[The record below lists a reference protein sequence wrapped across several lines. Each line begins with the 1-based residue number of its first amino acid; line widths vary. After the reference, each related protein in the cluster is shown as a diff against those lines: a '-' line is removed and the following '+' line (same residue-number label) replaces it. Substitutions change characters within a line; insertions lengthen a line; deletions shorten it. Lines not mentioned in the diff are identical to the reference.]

1 MGIVESRRRDAF
13 LYCILAG
20 KEGQVEYM
28 LRQYPQLANIA
39 LYSGNT
45 NPMCRAAFLGRKNVI
60 ALLLKHN
67 ADINVSSGEGNTPLM
82 WAAWKNNV
90 RLIDFLVISG
100 AKIDKVNV
108 EGLNAL
114 DIAVCRMNY
123 GSARYLK
130 RQGLQPKEQD
140 FYENRMFTPFDIEL
154 FLSYLEE
161 DREVDTLNVF
171 FQKAKKEEEEK
182 RRQDLVVDP
191 REGWGK
197 YIKRVAN
204 FKDPPMV
211 PREELPANRQPHRSF
226 YGKLSCYLNGVSPYP
241 PDSVRKIKRRDLEAD
256 GAGQGKSPGIVAR
269 GLDEE
274 SKGEIPL
281 PSYPQYKEQQKA
293 QEVVQVKVEEGE
305 RQEAVEEL
313 VLELTE
319 DKAAD
324 EKKMEN
330 SEVEEP
336 EYREKEEEAPEEED
350 EIEKPKLE
358 SQEEEEEEEEKKAE
372 EGTFEEIEIN
382 NKSELQEEEGKQHV
396 GDEAK

>member
-39 LYSGNT
+39 LYRGTT

-154 FLSYLEE
+154 FLTYLEE
-161 DREVDTLNVF
+161 DKEVDTLNVF
-171 FQKAKKEEEEK
+171 FQKAKREEEEK
-182 RRQDLVVDP
+182 RR
-191 REGWGK
+191 
-197 YIKRVAN
+197 
-204 FKDPPMV
+204 
-211 PREELPANRQPHRSF
+211 
-226 YGKLSCYLNGVSPYP
+226 
-241 PDSVRKIKRRDLEAD
+241 
-256 GAGQGKSPGIVAR
+256 
-269 GLDEE
+269 
-274 SKGEIPL
+274 
-281 PSYPQYKEQQKA
+281 
-293 QEVVQVKVEEGE
+293 
-305 RQEAVEEL
+305 
-313 VLELTE
+313 
-319 DKAAD
+319 
-324 EKKMEN
+324 
-330 SEVEEP
+330 
-336 EYREKEEEAPEEED
+336 
-350 EIEKPKLE
+350 
-358 SQEEEEEEEEKKAE
+358 
-372 EGTFEEIEIN
+372 
-382 NKSELQEEEGKQHV
+382 
-396 GDEAK
+396 